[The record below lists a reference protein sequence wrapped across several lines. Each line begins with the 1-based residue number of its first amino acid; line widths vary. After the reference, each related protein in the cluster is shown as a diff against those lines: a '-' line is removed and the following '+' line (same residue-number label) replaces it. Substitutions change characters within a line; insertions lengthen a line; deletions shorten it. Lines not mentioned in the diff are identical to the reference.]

1 MAALHNCRVGCNLH
15 CKTRLHAPHSTSH
28 LFTQHPQFW
37 GLPFASCRDVLIV
50 MCKAVGMLP
59 LHSCIRLCITT
70 QNDFIGI
77 LCPHC
82 RTVLASTHCFQ
93 GLKLQYGHVP
103 LYVRGDDAN
112 SKQFTTLH
120 GVQRHM
126 VDANKCK
133 MVFDDNEEEYVEF
146 YDWSK
151 LEDELEGGS
160 SLPLLANAQLCT
172 VLMSLYICI
181 SICHALTA

>member
-1 MAALHNCRVGCNLH
+1 MH
-15 CKTRLHAPHSTSH
+15 K
-28 LFTQHPQFW
+28 
-37 GLPFASCRDVLIV
+37 
-50 MCKAVGMLP
+50 LP
-59 LHSCIRLCITT
+59 L
-70 QNDFIGI
+70 
-77 LCPHC
+77 
-82 RTVLASTHCFQ
+82 Q

-103 LYVRGDDAN
+103 LYVRGDDTK

-151 LEDELEGGS
+151 LEDELAGTATACLRHVDSQAWKVQSNGNIFACSELRCIS
-160 SLPLLANAQLCT
+160 SLQAEPL
-172 VLMSLYICI
+172 
-181 SICHALTA
+181 

>member
-1 MAALHNCRVGCNLH
+1 MPLTHQLHMTLAH
-15 CKTRLHAPHSTSH
+15 H
-28 LFTQHPQFW
+28 F
-37 GLPFASCRDVLIV
+37 DVHNDV
-50 MCKAVGMLP
+50 HWLP
-59 LHSCIRLCITT
+59 L
-70 QNDFIGI
+70 
-77 LCPHC
+77 
-82 RTVLASTHCFQ
+82 Q

-103 LYVRGDDAN
+103 LYVRGDDTK

-151 LEDELEGGS
+151 LEDELAGTATACWCYADSYAWSVQSISNMSACGEHCIACLHCKS
-160 SLPLLANAQLCT
+160 CAAT
-172 VLMSLYICI
+172 VLVPDAWPS
-181 SICHALTA
+181 ALCAMVWCKE